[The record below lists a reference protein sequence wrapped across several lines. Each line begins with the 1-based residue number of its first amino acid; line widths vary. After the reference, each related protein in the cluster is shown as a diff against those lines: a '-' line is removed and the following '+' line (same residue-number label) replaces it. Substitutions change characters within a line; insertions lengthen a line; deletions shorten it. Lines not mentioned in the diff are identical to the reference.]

1 MAGQCYRDSLSV
13 LSRVAATSVPV
24 MPRVPGHVSADT
36 LLRYRRCVQELQ
48 VPLKLI
54 SGVYVQQYFLLSSSS
69 LEIVSSRPPDCK
81 SFIHLD
87 WALQLGGAGRPS
99 FIRGAASLISPAL

>member
-1 MAGQCYRDSLSV
+1 MIFYIPVPVLPVLPGPGHYQLLLISRDSLSV
-13 LSRVAATSVPV
+13 LSRVSAASVPV

-54 SGVYVQQYFLLSSSS
+54 SGVYVQQYFQKPPFLL
-69 LEIVSSRPPDCK
+69 LLGH
-81 SFIHLD
+81 SFLV
-87 WALQLGGAGRPS
+87 AARLQK
-99 FIRGAASLISPAL
+99 FYSP